1 MASPRAK
8 NTASPKEVAKLF
20 RGANVTQLP
29 PEENYMVADLSKVA
43 EKYEDLLSD
52 IIRCTPRPNVTL
64 LQDACCLVFRGV
76 TKADC
81 KAFCQQLICAIK
93 MCREKKSATTGKKL
107 APSVYRILRVL
118 RMQTLAEAAA
128 GDSQKTTE
136 SKGEVTP
143 EIGPS
148 KTARTSSKSASSNS
162 KQLPLKEEQL
172 SPKSKV
178 LKAYGMQGAGAG
190 SRVLQKN
197 DSGSGVV
204 EINAVYSSP
213 SLYELSSGE
222 EGPPKQEDP
231 PVEAGSRVPFK
242 EYYDDGKGCK
252 VRAYENGKIE
262 EISVPDP
269 VYVRHRSKQ
278 PPKKVKKSEKKN
290 SDKKKKKD
298 DNPTETPEE
307 LEQKKAAAE
316 RNQAEV
322 PLHRVRVATAKQ
334 PARSYVTACFCTD
347 SKHRQ
352 SLLVEYSEKH
362 FADHKTLVNQAKARV
377 EEGMTFQQARAFL
390 LKEKEEK
397 MQGK

>member
-52 IIRCTPRPNVTL
+52 IIRCTPRPTVTL
-64 LQDACCLVFRGV
+64 AGCLLVFRGV

-107 APSVYRILRVL
+107 APSVYRILQVL
-118 RMQTLAEAAA
+118 RMQPLAEAAA

-143 EIGPS
+143 EIGPN

-162 KQLPLKEEQL
+162 KKLPLEEEQL

-178 LKAYGMQGAGAG
+178 LKAYGMQGAGAA

-231 PVEAGSRVPFK
+231 PVEAGSRTMMM
-242 EYYDDGKGCK
+242 
-252 VRAYENGKIE
+252 A
-262 EISVPDP
+262 
-269 VYVRHRSKQ
+269 
-278 PPKKVKKSEKKN
+278 
-290 SDKKKKKD
+290 
-298 DNPTETPEE
+298 
-307 LEQKKAAAE
+307 KAA
-316 RNQAEV
+316 R
-322 PLHRVRVATAKQ
+322 
-334 PARSYVTACFCTD
+334 
-347 SKHRQ
+347 
-352 SLLVEYSEKH
+352 
-362 FADHKTLVNQAKARV
+362 
-377 EEGMTFQQARAFL
+377 
-390 LKEKEEK
+390 
-397 MQGK
+397 

>member
-1 MASPRAK
+1 
-8 NTASPKEVAKLF
+8 
-20 RGANVTQLP
+20 
-29 PEENYMVADLSKVA
+29 
-43 EKYEDLLSD
+43 
-52 IIRCTPRPNVTL
+52 
-64 LQDACCLVFRGV
+64 
-76 TKADC
+76 
-81 KAFCQQLICAIK
+81 
-93 MCREKKSATTGKKL
+93 
-107 APSVYRILRVL
+107 
-118 RMQTLAEAAA
+118 MQPLAE
-128 GDSQKTTE
+128 GDSRKTTE

-143 EIGPS
+143 EMEPS
-148 KTARTSSKSASSNS
+148 KIARTSSKSASSNS
-162 KQLPLKEEQL
+162 KKLPLAEEQL

-178 LKAYGMQGAGAG
+178 LKAYGMQGAGAA
-190 SRVLQKN
+190 SRVLKMN

-204 EINAVYSSP
+204 EINAVHSSP

-222 EGPPKQEDP
+222 ENPPKQEDP

-278 PPKKVKKSEKKN
+278 APKKVKKSEKKN

-298 DNPTETPEE
+298 DKPTETPEE

-316 RNQAEV
+316 KNQAEV
-322 PLHRVRVATAKQ
+322 PLHRVRVTTAKQ

-362 FADHKTLVNQAKARV
+362 FADHKTLVNQAKARI
-377 EEGMTFQQARAFL
+377 EEGMTFQQARAIL